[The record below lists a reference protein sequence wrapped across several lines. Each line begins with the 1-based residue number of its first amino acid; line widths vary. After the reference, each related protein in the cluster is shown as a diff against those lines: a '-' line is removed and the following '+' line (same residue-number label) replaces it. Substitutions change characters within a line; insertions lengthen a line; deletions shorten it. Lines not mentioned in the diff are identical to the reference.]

1 MQDEDIMISI
11 KNLIIRYPEV
21 VAIEDVTLQLQEG
34 KIYGLVGPNGA
45 GKSSLIKAL
54 VGLISE
60 YEGDINFNDFSL
72 REHRHHIKSLFGYAP
87 EDPDLY
93 PYLTGKEYLQM
104 IADIRQVDAEA
115 QIKLIQSDF
124 NLNDVFE
131 DLISRYSHGMRQKI
145 SFAAALIG
153 EPQNLILDE
162 ALNGFDP
169 ISQFNAKNILVD
181 LANKDHTILLSSH
194 ILELVENWCQE
205 IIILNEGKILA
216 GYTSDQIE
224 EIKSKTGKAFSEHF
238 MSLVRPPKAHE

>member
-1 MQDEDIMISI
+1 MII
-11 KNLIIRYPEV
+11 IENLIIRYPEV
-21 VAIEDVTLQLQEG
+21 VAVEDVTIHLQEG

-45 GKSSLIKAL
+45 GKSSLIKAM

-60 YEGDINFNDFSL
+60 YEGEIRFDGFSQ
-72 REHRHHIKSLFGYAP
+72 RAHRHHIKSLFGYAP

-104 IADIRQVDAEA
+104 IADIRRVDAES

-124 NLNDVFE
+124 HLNDVYD
-131 DLISRYSHGMRQKI
+131 DLINRYSHGMRQKI

-153 EPQNLILDE
+153 EPKNLILDE

-169 ISQFNAKNILVD
+169 ISQFNAKNILFD
-181 LANKDHTILLSSH
+181 LAKRGHTILLSSH
-194 ILELVENWCQE
+194 ILELIENWCQE
-205 IIILNEGKILA
+205 IIILNEGKIVA
-216 GYTSDQIE
+216 DYTSEQID

-238 MSLVRPPKAHE
+238 VSLVQNQKSL

>member
-1 MQDEDIMISI
+1 MITVE
-11 KNLIIRYPEV
+11 NLIIRYPEV
-21 VAIEDVTLQLQEG
+21 VAVEDVTVHLQEG

-60 YEGDINFNDFSL
+60 YEGDISFDGFSQ
-72 REHRHHIKSLFGYAP
+72 REHRHRIKSLFGYAP

-104 IADIRQVDAEA
+104 IADIRQVNAES

-124 NLNDVFE
+124 HLDDVFD
-131 DLISRYSHGMRQKI
+131 DLINRYSHGMRQKI

-153 EPQNLILDE
+153 EPKNLILDE

-169 ISQFNAKNILVD
+169 ISQFNAKTILVD
-181 LANKDHTILLSSH
+181 LAKRGHTILLSSH

-216 GYTSDQIE
+216 DYTSDQIE

-238 MSLVRPPKAHE
+238 VSLVQSPKSH